1 MCEMRKDT
9 PKLLKRYSII
19 DNYNNKNNE
28 LVSLD
33 QIPLRQNLETI
44 CFMFGFVS
52 LYPCFFSTRVSSI
65 GLFRSILGEKGRR
78 GIRSNFLIPKITK

>member
-1 MCEMRKDT
+1 MRKDT
-9 PKLLKRYSII
+9 PKLLKRYSISD

-44 CFMFGFVS
+44 CFMFGFVF
-52 LYPCFFSTRVSSI
+52 LYPCFLVLGSARSDFSVP
-65 GLFRSILGEKGRR
+65 F
-78 GIRSNFLIPKITK
+78 